1 MTYKLDLEE
10 QDSLTDLVDSC
21 VYNIIDGDEL
31 TIEPVN
37 ISMNSNKNT
46 KTPLVDEN
54 ESINSESINCDDSQK
69 QEVTINKS
77 NRDSINQQQGFKTN
91 DVSKY

>member
-46 KTPLVDEN
+46 NTLLVNEN
-54 ESINSESINCDDSQK
+54 ESINTESIKCDDGQK
-69 QEVTINKS
+69 QEVTINQS
-77 NRDSINQQQGFKTN
+77 NENSISQQLGFKTSN
-91 DVSKY
+91 VSI

>member
-1 MTYKLDLEE
+1 MTYKLDLDE
-10 QDSLTDLVDSC
+10 QDSFTDLVDSC

-37 ISMNSNKNT
+37 ISMNSNKST
-46 KTPLVDEN
+46 KIPLVNEN
-54 ESINSESINCDDSQK
+54 ESINIESIKCEDDQK

-77 NRDSINQQQGFKTN
+77 NENSISQQGFKTN
-91 DVSKY
+91 YVSK